1 MRRDI
6 AFKIITA
13 NKVPDH
19 SSICRFRQDNG
30 ERLGSLFADV
40 LKLCSKAGLVNV
52 GVVAL
57 DEVKI
62 KADAALESN
71 RTYAHI
77 EKEVKK
83 MLLEAEAVDAK
94 EDELYGKDKRG
105 DEIPYELRDHRSRL
119 KRLKECKERLEMEA
133 KEGAVKQQEK
143 IESREAVEA

>member
-94 EDELYGKDKRG
+94 ENELY
-105 DEIPYELRDHRSRL
+105 
-119 KRLKECKERLEMEA
+119 
-133 KEGAVKQQEK
+133 
-143 IESREAVEA
+143 